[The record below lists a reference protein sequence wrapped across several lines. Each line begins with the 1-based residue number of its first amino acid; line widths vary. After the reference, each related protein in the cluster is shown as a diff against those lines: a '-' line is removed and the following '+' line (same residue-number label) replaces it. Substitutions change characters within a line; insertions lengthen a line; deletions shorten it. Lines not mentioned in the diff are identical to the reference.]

1 MKEAKIM
8 NEGIV
13 AAIIA
18 IVGSLG
24 VLLIVCLTSVIP
36 ILIIGGIF
44 WFIFNQRKKARAE
57 KQASQAWPST
67 KGKIV
72 TSRVEL
78 SSGRDMATVFAKIVY
93 EYQLS
98 GRTYQFDQVHSGD
111 EFFAQA
117 TREETYDLV
126 DRYPVGREVT
136 VYYNPDNP
144 ADAALE
150 V

>member
-1 MKEAKIM
+1 M
-8 NEGIV
+8 NAGILATVFGIV
-13 AAIIA
+13 VVLFITC
-18 IVGSLG
+18 VSSL
-24 VLLIVCLTSVIP
+24 IP
-36 ILIIGGIF
+36 LLIIGGIF
-44 WFIFNQRKKARAE
+44 WFIFDRRKKARAE

-78 SSGRDMATVFAKIVY
+78 SSGRDMATVYAKIAF

-98 GRTYQFDQVHSGD
+98 GRTYQCDQVHSGD
-111 EFFAQA
+111 KYYAEA

-144 ADAALE
+144 AEAALE

>member
-1 MKEAKIM
+1 M
-8 NEGIV
+8 NTGIL
-13 AAIIA
+13 ATIIA

-24 VLLIVCLTSVIP
+24 VIIMVCLTSLIP

-57 KQASQAWPST
+57 KQASQTWPST
-67 KGKIV
+67 PGKIV

-78 SSGRDMATVFAKIVY
+78 SSGRDMATVYAKIVY
-93 EYQLS
+93 EYQLR
-98 GRTYQFDQVHSGD
+98 GRTYQCDQVHSGD

-117 TREETYDLV
+117 TREQTYGLV
-126 DRYPVGREVT
+126 DKYPVGREVT

-144 ADAALE
+144 AEAALE